1 MPELVRARVSSGFTK
16 ASEMTIVPRLIVSVE
31 GEPGSGTSSFL
42 YGAPE
47 PVYVLRFEHTSEES
61 LRKANDIGRDVRI
74 KDFALDVSDQY
85 VDVVYDDIKSDEA
98 KKAQAQMKTAA
109 AELWDELCATVAGL
123 VRDMQENGEHGT
135 IGFEKWSDCFNTL
148 VLARCGRLNQVPQIM
163 YNKFYA
169 EMKNLLRPIEAA
181 SGINAVLLYRLKH
194 SYKKVQEMTANGPKV
209 SNIRLDKMERSGF
222 DDIEYIA
229 HAMVRTYRGGSLT
242 DPMHVEG
249 EPVAE
254 DGSYWMQILK
264 GNGKGAVIGTT
275 LNIESEEPLGPLS
288 GFDTL
293 ATEIYGERW
302 AQR

>member
-1 MPELVRARVSSGFTK
+1 MPELVSARVSSGFTK
-16 ASEMTIVPRLIVSVE
+16 SSEMSIVPRLIVSVE
-31 GEPGSGTSSFL
+31 GEPGAGTSSFV

-47 PVYVLRFEHTSEES
+47 PVYVLRFERTSEEA
-61 LRKANDIGRDVRI
+61 LRKATEIGRDISI
-74 KDFALDVSDQY
+74 KDFVLDVSDQY
-85 VDVVYDDIKSDEA
+85 VDTVYTDIKSKEA
-98 KKAQAQMKTAA
+98 EEAQKQMKTAA
-109 AELWDELCATVAGL
+109 SELWDELCSTVAGL
-123 VRDMQENGEHGT
+123 VREMQESGQRGT

-194 SYKKVQEMTANGPKV
+194 SYKKVQEMTTNGPKV
-209 SNIRLDKMERSGF
+209 TNIRLDKMERSGF

-229 HAMVRTYRGGSLT
+229 HSMVRVYRGGSLT
-242 DPMHVEG
+242 DPSHVEG
-249 EPVAE
+249 EEVME

-264 GNGKGAVIGTT
+264 GNGKGAVIGKT
-275 LNIESEEPLGPLS
+275 LNIDSEEPLGPLS

-293 ATEIYGERW
+293 AREIYGDRW
-302 AQR
+302 DAR